1 MNLSEQRRKCGARG
15 LADRILN
22 LLYPTVCPFC
32 GKLYSKGICAV
43 CRKKIVYVSEPRC
56 MRCGK
61 PLRDEAQEYCQTCA
75 RRESAIDQG
84 RGLWL
89 HADPVSGA
97 VYRFKYKNKRIWG
110 RIFAAELA
118 RQYGKQIRDWG
129 IKEIIPIPLHASRKR
144 QRGFNQS
151 EVIARELA
159 ELTGIPC
166 RTDVLFRIR
175 KTVPQ
180 KRLDPAGRAAN
191 LQGAFGVSK
200 RWAACE
206 NVLLIDDIY
215 TTGATVEKAAKML
228 KKAGC
233 RNVYFL
239 TISIGQG
246 I

>member
-1 MNLSEQRRKCGARG
+1 MH
-15 LADRILN
+15 
-22 LLYPTVCPFC
+22 
-32 GKLYSKGICAV
+32 
-43 CRKKIVYVSEPRC
+43 
-56 MRCGK
+56 CGK
-61 PLRDEAQEYCQTCA
+61 PLRDETQECCQTCA
-75 RRESAIDQG
+75 RRRSAIDQG

-97 VYRFKYKNKRIWG
+97 VYRFKYKNRRSWG
-110 RIFAAELA
+110 RIFAGELA
-118 RQYGKQIRDWG
+118 RQYGGQIRDWG
-129 IKEIIPIPLHASRKR
+129 IDEIIPIPLHASRKR

-151 EVIARELA
+151 EVIARELSD
-159 ELTGIPC
+159 LTGIPC

-180 KRLDPAGRAAN
+180 KKLGPDGRAAN
-191 LQGAFGVSK
+191 LQGAFAVSR
-200 RWAACE
+200 RWDACGKA
-206 NVLLIDDIY
+206 LLIDDIY
-215 TTGATVEKAAKML
+215 TTGTTVEKAAKML

>member
-1 MNLSEQRRKCGARG
+1 
-15 LADRILN
+15 
-22 LLYPTVCPFC
+22 
-32 GKLYSKGICAV
+32 
-43 CRKKIVYVSEPRC
+43 

-61 PLRDEAQEYCQTCA
+61 PIENETQEYCRACG
-75 RRESAIDQG
+75 RRDSSIDQG

-89 HADPVSGA
+89 HSDPVSGA
-97 VYRFKYKNKRIWG
+97 VYRFKYKNKRNWG
-110 RIFAAELA
+110 RIFAAELE
-118 RQYGKQIRDWG
+118 RQYRGQIRSWEID
-129 IKEIIPIPLHASRKR
+129 EIIPIPLHASRKR

-159 ELTGIPC
+159 DLTGIPC

-175 KTVPQ
+175 RTVPQ
-180 KRLDPAGRAAN
+180 KQLDPNGRAAN
-191 LQGAFGVSK
+191 LQGAFGVSR
-200 RWAACE
+200 RWDACE

-215 TTGATVEKAAKML
+215 TTGATGEKAAKML